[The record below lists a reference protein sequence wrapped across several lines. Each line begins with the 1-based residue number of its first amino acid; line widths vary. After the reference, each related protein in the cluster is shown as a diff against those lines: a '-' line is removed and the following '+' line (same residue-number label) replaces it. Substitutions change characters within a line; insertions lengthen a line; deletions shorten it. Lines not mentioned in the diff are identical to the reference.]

1 MGSATAGTHDPP
13 QRAERL
19 AVVAVGAA
27 LFTWRLLELS
37 RHGEPVGVD
46 FANFARIAQSWT
58 GAVDLG
64 GVVYPPIV
72 PALVAAVRW
81 VAGDVWASRLL
92 QAGAGVAPAYG
103 VWIATRPHVR
113 ARWAAGAAL
122 ALGVSTAT
130 SAAVAWGGT
139 PQLLALG
146 VMPVAVGAATRWT
159 EHPSRRMAL
168 RCGALATIVGLISTL
183 ILVAVAVAVT
193 IALALALIDRRWRW
207 VTGAGWACA
216 PLVVLAPWYLPIVSR
231 QRLPAGRATAV
242 RGITSVDG
250 VLGMPRPIWVVAF
263 AIAFVGC
270 ATAWTYR
277 ERAPHTELW
286 RTLTALMVAA
296 IASLALTEL
305 RAVYIVPSCLAVAIC
320 GLSFATAFRGVIT
333 VGSPLTRQFAAR
345 APAIVLVVLQAL
357 LVWMVVVA
365 PSRMRSSTEAFSAF
379 TPEGTIRAV
388 GWLDQHVRSTDRVLA
403 ASVEGVPTGWWLE
416 AHGTDAIVSSGV
428 DWLFFESERDEAV
441 LADGL
446 LGGGQWPTGADL
458 ERLRSCSVNWVFLPR
473 GWDGSSRR
481 AIDAAV
487 AAGGIEIEFT
497 AGRTVIVRVL
507 DDSARLF
514 SPDECAAAFIS
525 SR

>member
-1 MGSATAGTHDPP
+1 MSAGTHDPP

-46 FANFARIAQSWT
+46 FANFARIAQSWS

-72 PALVAAVRW
+72 PALVAAARW

-113 ARWAAGAAL
+113 ALWAAGAAL
-122 ALGVSTAT
+122 ALGVSAAT
-130 SAAVAWGGT
+130 SAAVAWGGI

-168 RCGALATIVGLISTL
+168 RCGVLAAIVGLISSL
-183 ILVAVAVAVT
+183 IFAAVAFAVT
-193 IALALALIDRRWRW
+193 IALVLAVIDRRWRW

-231 QRLPAGRATAV
+231 QRLPQGRATAV

-250 VLGMPRPIWVVAF
+250 VLGMPQPIWVVAF

-277 ERAPHTELW
+277 ERAPHPELW

-320 GLSFATAFRGVIT
+320 GLSFATAFRAEVDT
-333 VGSPLTRQFAAR
+333 LGSPPNRQSAER
-345 APAIVLVVLQAL
+345 GPAIVLLVLQAL

-365 PSRMRSSTEAFSAF
+365 PSRMRSNTAVFSAF
-379 TPEGTIRAV
+379 TPEGTIQAAS
-388 GWLDQHVRSTDRVLA
+388 WLEKQVRPTDRVLA

-416 AHGTDAIVSSGV
+416 AHGIDAIVSSRVG
-428 DWLFFESERDEAV
+428 WLFFESERDEAI

-446 LGGGQWPTGADL
+446 LGAGQWPTGADL
-458 ERLRSCSVNWVFLPR
+458 ERLRACSVTWVFLPH
-473 GWDGSSRR
+473 GWDGSSRH

-487 AAGGIEIEFT
+487 AGGGIEIAFT
-497 AGRTVIVRVL
+497 AGRTLIVRVL
-507 DDSARLF
+507 DNSARLL
-514 SPDECAAAFIS
+514 SPDACAAAFIS

>member
-1 MGSATAGTHDPP
+1 MGSVSAGTHDSP
-13 QRAERL
+13 QRAEWL
-19 AVVAVGAA
+19 AMVAVGAA

-46 FANFARIAQSWT
+46 FANFARIAQSWS

-72 PALVAAVRW
+72 PALVAAARW

-92 QAGAGVAPAYG
+92 QAGAGVAPACG

-113 ARWAAGAAL
+113 AQWAAGAAL

-216 PLVVLAPWYLPIVSR
+216 PLAVLAPWYLPIVSR
-231 QRLPAGRATAV
+231 QRLPQGRATAV

-250 VLGMPRPIWVVAF
+250 VLGMPQPIWLVAF
-263 AIAFVGC
+263 AAAFVGC

-277 ERAPHTELW
+277 DRAPHTELW
-286 RTLTALMVAA
+286 RTLTALMAAA

-320 GLSFATAFRGVIT
+320 GLSFATA
-333 VGSPLTRQFAAR
+333 RQSAAR
-345 APAIVLVVLQAL
+345 APAIVVLVLQAL

-379 TPEGTIRAV
+379 TPEGTIQAV
-388 GWLDQHVRSTDRVLA
+388 EWLDHHVRSTDRVLA
-403 ASVEGVPTGWWLE
+403 ASVDGVPTGWWLE
-416 AHGTDAIVSSGV
+416 AYGIDAIVSSRV
-428 DWLFFESERDEAV
+428 DWLFFESERAEAL

-446 LGGGQWPTGADL
+446 LGEGQWPTDAGL
-458 ERLRSCSVNWVFLPR
+458 EQLRTCRVNWVFLPR

-481 AIDAAV
+481 AIDTAV
-487 AAGGIEIEFT
+487 AAGGIDIVFT
-497 AGRTVIVRVL
+497 AGRTVIVEVL
-507 DDSARLF
+507 DNSARLL
-514 SPDECAAAFIS
+514 SASACAADLMS